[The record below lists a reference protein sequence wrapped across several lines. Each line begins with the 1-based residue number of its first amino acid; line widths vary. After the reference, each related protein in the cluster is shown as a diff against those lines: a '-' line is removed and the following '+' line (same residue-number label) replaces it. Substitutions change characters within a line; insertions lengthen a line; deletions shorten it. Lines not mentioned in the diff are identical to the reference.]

1 MTQRQASQEL
11 IFICLKFGVKYQ
23 SIQIDRANPDVLDVI
38 RKHAEDIVSKTIGS
52 LEVNDHVHHIQLFL
66 ISPDHQTPSL
76 KLIKRASDLTPTCFI
91 EIVIWRSDQE
101 NLTPPRDHIL
111 VEHNYKKPTYCSH
124 CDYFMWGLIK
134 QGKRCKVCRQD
145 FHHQCAEHL
154 PADCPG
160 DDSRSSS
167 LMRRASS
174 NVTINSTASQ
184 GLVIVDADIK
194 NVSNDPPMKGK
205 TPKRPK
211 IFGGSNRGILVTKT
225 TTPNT
230 RSATIAAA
238 PSTSSSAASKA
249 PPNIIPSP
257 QRNDSVSS
265 MNANETPSPSPI
277 PPPPSVPA
285 TNGRKNARFTSD
297 QTLQVNSRTGGPSHV
312 KPDRRKDI
320 KLTNCQEKD
329 GIWTAT
335 AQFGRESRHSK
346 RAEITYDKKKFR
358 FTQKDDQGNKH
369 VFEIPAADIEE
380 IYASTSRLKN
390 KNLILN
396 TSNRSQSSPNM
407 IANGG
412 VNEAKSVA
420 PPSLAVIYQKLACL
434 LLDTINEAVQ
444 STTDRKLR
452 SSFKMVRRTGT
463 ENDSNDFADLYDMNE
478 KEILGMG
485 RFGMVFGGT
494 MRRNGVRVAI
504 KKIQTAQCSAKDR
517 ENIEQEAAYLFQLN
531 HPGILKFE
539 GIFDFEQ
546 HIFLVTER
554 LDTDMLNFILSNTNP
569 KARLNE
575 DVTRFLAFQLVAAI
589 RYLHFKN
596 IAHCDLKPDNVLIN
610 IFPDDVV
617 HLKVGDF
624 GYARTIHEHSLRYTK
639 VGTTAYLPP
648 EVSHD
653 QWRHARGYN
662 KTVDMWAI
670 GVIIFVSLTGYF
682 PFHEETDIL
691 PQLDNIP
698 KLFQDDIFTRITSE
712 VKDLL
717 RYRLLVPDAGHRMH
731 SAGVI
736 YHDWFQKSQNL
747 LASCKQLEECLE
759 KKWLTLFFEET
770 DSSTS
775 VPVATTEESDSS

>member
-1 MTQRQASQEL
+1 MAQSQLSQEL
-11 IFICLKFGVKYQ
+11 IFICLKFGIKYQ
-23 SIQIDRANPDVLDVI
+23 SIQIDKSDPNVLDLI
-38 RKHAEDIVSKTIGS
+38 KRNSEDIVSKSIGS
-52 LEVNDHVHHIQLFL
+52 LEANDRLHHIQLFL
-66 ISPDHQTPSL
+66 ISPDYQTPSL
-76 KLIKRASDLTPTCFI
+76 KLIKRASDLTPACFI
-91 EIVIWRSDQE
+91 EIIIWRSDQE
-101 NLTPPRDHIL
+101 NVIPARDHL
-111 VEHNYKKPTYCSH
+111 LAEHSYKKPTYCSQ

-134 QGKRCKVCRQD
+134 QGKRCKVCRKD

-160 DDSRSSS
+160 EYSRSSS
-167 LMRRASS
+167 LMARASS
-174 NVTINSTASQ
+174 NVTIDSRASQ
-184 GLVIVDADIK
+184 NQVFTDGDMISVTSDAT
-194 NVSNDPPMKGK
+194 KGK
-205 TPKRPK
+205 TAKRPK
-211 IFGGSNRGILVTKT
+211 IFGGSNRANASTKNSKSST
-225 TTPNT
+225 TSST
-230 RSATIAAA
+230 
-238 PSTSSSAASKA
+238 PSTPTSSVQTPIKVSLPVS
-249 PPNIIPSP
+249 NINQNEPSILTNTTEGSTP
-257 QRNDSVSS
+257 TSTS
-265 MNANETPSPSPI
+265 M
-277 PPPPSVPA
+277 
-285 TNGRKNARFTSD
+285 NGRKNTRFSPD
-297 QTLQVNSRTGGPSHV
+297 QTLHVNHRTQQIHV

-320 KLTNCQEKD
+320 KITNCQEKD

-335 AQFGRESRHSK
+335 GQFGRESRHSK

-358 FTQKDDQGNKH
+358 FIQKDDQGNKH
-369 VFEIPAADIEE
+369 VFEIPTSDIE
-380 IYASTSRLKN
+380 A
-390 KNLILN
+390 
-396 TSNRSQSSPNM
+396 NRSQSSPN
-407 IANGG
+407 ILTNGTSDT
-412 VNEAKSVA
+412 KSVV
-420 PPSLAVIYQKLACL
+420 PPPLAVIYQKLAYL
-434 LLDTINEAVQ
+434 LLDTINEAVK
-444 STTDRKLR
+444 STNDGRMR
-452 SSFKMVRRTGT
+452 SSFKIVRGP
-463 ENDSNDFADLYDMNE
+463 ESDSKDFADLYDMNE

-504 KKIQTAQCSAKDR
+504 KKIQTTECSQKDR

-554 LDTDMLNFILSNTNP
+554 LDTDMLNYILSNPKP

-575 DVTRFLAFQLVAAI
+575 DITRFLAFQLVAAI

-653 QWRHARGYN
+653 QWRNARGYN

-682 PFHEETDIL
+682 PFHEEIDIL
-691 PQLDNIP
+691 PQLENIP
-698 KLFQDDIFTRITSE
+698 KLFQDDLFNEITDE

-717 RYRLLVPDAGHRMH
+717 RFRLLVPDAGHRMH

-736 YHDWFQKSQNL
+736 YHDWFQKSRNL
-747 LASCKQLEECLE
+747 LKSCKQLEECLE

-770 DSSTS
+770 DSNANVS
-775 VPVATTEESDSS
+775 VATIEESDSN

>member
-1 MTQRQASQEL
+1 MAQSQLSQEL
-11 IFICLKFGVKYQ
+11 IFICLKFGIKYQ
-23 SIQIDRANPDVLDVI
+23 SIQIDKSDPNVLNLI
-38 RKHAEDIVSKTIGS
+38 KRNSEDIVSKSIGS
-52 LEVNDHVHHIQLFL
+52 LEANDRLHHIQLFL
-66 ISPDHQTPSL
+66 ISPDYQTPSL
-76 KLIKRASDLTPTCFI
+76 KLIKRASDLTPACFI
-91 EIVIWRSDQE
+91 EIIIWRSDQE
-101 NLTPPRDHIL
+101 NVIPTRDHLL
-111 VEHNYKKPTYCSH
+111 VEHSYKKPTYCSQ

-134 QGKRCKVCRQD
+134 QGKRCKVCRKD

-160 DDSRSSS
+160 EYSRSSS
-167 LMRRASS
+167 LMTRASS

-184 GLVIVDADIK
+184 SQVFTDGDMISVTSDA
-194 NVSNDPPMKGK
+194 SKGK
-205 TPKRPK
+205 TAKRPK
-211 IFGGSNRGILVTKT
+211 IFGSGNRTNTSTKNSKLPT
-225 TTPNT
+225 T
-230 RSATIAAA
+230 S
-238 PSTSSSAASKA
+238 STSSTSTSTVQTPIKVS
-249 PPNIIPSP
+249 PPVSNIN
-257 QRNDSVSS
+257 QNESS
-265 MNANETPSPSPI
+265 TLTNKTEGSTPTSTSM
-277 PPPPSVPA
+277 
-285 TNGRKNARFTSD
+285 NGRKNTRFSPD
-297 QTLQVNSRTGGPSHV
+297 QTLHVNHRTQQIHV

-320 KLTNCQEKD
+320 KITNCQEND

-335 AQFGRESRHSK
+335 GQFGRESRHSK

-358 FTQKDDQGNKH
+358 FIQKDDQGNKH
-369 VFEIPAADIEE
+369 VFEIPGSDIEA
-380 IYASTSRLKN
+380 Y
-390 KNLILN
+390 
-396 TSNRSQSSPNM
+396 RSQSSPN
-407 IANGG
+407 ILTNGTSDT
-412 VNEAKSVA
+412 KSVA
-420 PPSLAVIYQKLACL
+420 PPPLAVIYQKLACL
-434 LLDTINEAVQ
+434 LLDTINEAVK
-444 STTDRKLR
+444 STNDGRMR
-452 SSFKMVRRTGT
+452 SSFKIVRGP
-463 ENDSNDFADLYDMNE
+463 ESDSKDFADLYDMNE

-504 KKIQTAQCSAKDR
+504 KKIQTAECSQKDR

-554 LDTDMLNFILSNTNP
+554 LETDMLNYILSNPKP

-575 DVTRFLAFQLVAAI
+575 DATRFLAFQLVAAI

-653 QWRHARGYN
+653 QWRNARGYN

-682 PFHEETDIL
+682 PFHEEIDIL
-691 PQLDNIP
+691 PQLENIP
-698 KLFQDDIFTRITSE
+698 KLFQDDLFNEITDE

-717 RYRLLVPDAGHRMH
+717 RFRLLVPDAGHRMH

-736 YHDWFQKSQNL
+736 YHDWFQKSRNL
-747 LASCKQLEECLE
+747 LKSCKQLEECLE

-770 DSSTS
+770 DSNANVS
-775 VPVATTEESDSS
+775 VATIEESDSN

>member
-1 MTQRQASQEL
+1 MTQRQSSQEL

-23 SIQIDRANPDVLDVI
+23 SIQIDRSNPEVLDVL
-38 RKHAEDIVSKTIGS
+38 KKNAEEIVAKEVGS
-52 LEVNDHVHHIQLFL
+52 LQVNDHLHHLQLFL

-76 KLIKRASDLTPTCFI
+76 KLIKRPSDLTPTCFI
-91 EIVIWRSDQE
+91 EIIIWRTDPVHII
-101 NLTPPRDHIL
+101 PPRDHIL
-111 VEHNYKKPTYCSH
+111 AEHSYKKPTYCSH

-134 QGKRCKVCRQD
+134 QGKRCKICRQD

-160 DDSRSSS
+160 EDTRSSS

-174 NVTINSTASQ
+174 NVTINSTPSQ
-184 GLVIVDADIK
+184 SPVIVDADIK
-194 NVSNDPPMKGK
+194 HVSNDPLKNK
-205 TPKRPK
+205 AAKRSK
-211 IFGGSNRGILVTKT
+211 IFGNGNRGILVTKNSKSAT
-225 TTPNT
+225 IGSTPNT
-230 RSATIAAA
+230 
-238 PSTSSSAASKA
+238 STPFYQSPIKTPPVITTTTQNESPTNTNETAASTG
-249 PPNIIPSP
+249 
-257 QRNDSVSS
+257 V
-265 MNANETPSPSPI
+265 
-277 PPPPSVPA
+277 
-285 TNGRKNARFTSD
+285 TNTTRKNTRFPPD
-297 QTLQVNSRTGGPSHV
+297 QTLHVHMRTPPSNM

-358 FTQKDDQGNKH
+358 FIQKDEQGSKH
-369 VFEIPAADIEE
+369 VFEIPATDIE
-380 IYASTSRLKN
+380 A
-390 KNLILN
+390 
-396 TSNRSQSSPNM
+396 NRSQSSPSM
-407 IANGG
+407 VTNGTSDT
-412 VNEAKSVA
+412 KSVA
-420 PPSLAVIYQKLACL
+420 PPSLAIIYQKLACL

-444 STTDRKLR
+444 STNDRKLR
-452 SSFKMVRRTGT
+452 SSFKMVRKTGA
-463 ENDSNDFADLYDMNE
+463 ENDSKDFADLYDMNE

-691 PQLDNIP
+691 PQLENIP
-698 KLFQDDIFTRITSE
+698 KLFQDDIFSRITDE

-736 YHDWFQKSQNL
+736 YHDWFQKSQSL
-747 LASCKQLEECLE
+747 LVSCKQLEECLE

-770 DSSTS
+770 DSN
-775 VPVATTEESDSS
+775 VPVAAIEESDSN

>member
-1 MTQRQASQEL
+1 MAVRQLSQEL
-11 IFICLKFGVKYQ
+11 IFICLKFGITYQ
-23 SIQIDRANPDVLDVI
+23 SIQIDKSKPDVLSELHQ
-38 RKHAEDIVSKTIGS
+38 HAVDIVSKAIGS
-52 LEVNDHVHHIQLFL
+52 LEVNNHRHHIKLFL
-66 ISPDHQTPSL
+66 ISPDHQPPSL
-76 KLIKRASDLTPTCFI
+76 KLIARASDLTPTCFI

-101 NLTPPRDHIL
+101 TNTPAREHVL
-111 VEHNYKKPTYCSH
+111 VEHNYKKPTYCSS

-134 QGKRCKVCRQD
+134 QGKRCKVCRRD
-145 FHHQCAEHL
+145 YHHQCAEHL

-160 DDSRSSS
+160 QNSVV
-167 LMRRASS
+167 RRASS
-174 NVTINSTASQ
+174 NTTISSTSPGQIYKDRDLSNASHT
-184 GLVIVDADIK
+184 
-194 NVSNDPPMKGK
+194 P
-205 TPKRPK
+205 PKRTK
-211 IFGGSNRGILVTKT
+211 IAKLFTSSKHSLNSKSVSI
-225 TTPNT
+225 TP
-230 RSATIAAA
+230 RQSASSII
-238 PSTSSSAASKA
+238 STSSKSGLTNSNKH
-249 PPNIIPSP
+249 NT
-257 QRNDSVSS
+257 DSSNS
-265 MNANETPSPSPI
+265 MNGTPTPHSATVGTQRKNPRNTHEQNNHRT
-277 PPPPSVPA
+277 PPPQI
-285 TNGRKNARFTSD
+285 NI
-297 QTLQVNSRTGGPSHV
+297 

-329 GIWTAT
+329 GTWTAT
-335 AQFGRESRHSK
+335 GQFGRESRHSK
-346 RAEITYDKKKFR
+346 RAEISYDKKKFR
-358 FTQKDDQGNKH
+358 FTQRDDQGNKH
-369 VFEIPAADIEE
+369 VYEIPATDIE
-380 IYASTSRLKN
+380 ASRAHSAS
-390 KNLILN
+390 N
-396 TSNRSQSSPNM
+396 TSTNGSAYLDSISGSP
-407 IANGG
+407 
-412 VNEAKSVA
+412 
-420 PPSLAVIYQKLACL
+420 PPQAIVYQKLACL

-444 STTDRKLR
+444 STTDRKVR
-452 SSFKMVRRTGT
+452 SSFKIVRG
-463 ENDSNDFADLYDMNE
+463 NDGETKDFADLYDMNE

-494 MRRNGVRVAI
+494 MRRNGVRIAI
-504 KKIQTAQCSAKDR
+504 KKIQMTQCSQKDR

-546 HIFLVTER
+546 HILLVTER
-554 LDTDMLNFILSNTNP
+554 LDTDMLNFILSNANP

-610 IFPDDVV
+610 IFSADVV

-653 QWRHARGYN
+653 QWRHSKGYN

-682 PFHEETDIL
+682 PFHEDQDIL

-698 KLFQDDIFTRITSE
+698 KLFQDELFNRVTEE

-717 RYRLLVPDAGHRMH
+717 SFRLLVPDAGHRMH

-736 YHDWFQKSQNL
+736 YHDWFQKSPNL
-747 LASCKQLEECLE
+747 LTSCRKLEEYLE

-770 DSSTS
+770 DSNSN
-775 VPVATTEESDSS
+775 VPFATAEESDSS

>member
-1 MTQRQASQEL
+1 MTQPQLSQEL
-11 IFICLKFGVKYQ
+11 IFICLKFGIKYQ
-23 SIQIDRANPDVLDVI
+23 SIQIDKSDPNVLDLI
-38 RKHAEDIVSKTIGS
+38 KKQAEDIVSKAIGS
-52 LEVNDHVHHIQLFL
+52 FEANDRLHHIQLFL

-76 KLIKRASDLTPTCFI
+76 KLIKRTSDLTPACFI
-91 EIVIWRSDQE
+91 EIIIWRSDQE
-101 NLTPPRDHIL
+101 NIIPSRDHLL
-111 VEHNYKKPTYCSH
+111 VEHSYKKPTYCSH

-134 QGKRCKVCRQD
+134 QGKRCRVCRRD

-160 DDSRSSS
+160 EYSRNST
-167 LMRRASS
+167 LMSRASS
-174 NVTINSTASQ
+174 NLTINSTTSQ
-184 GLVIVDADIK
+184 SQIFTDGDMI
-194 NVSNDPPMKGK
+194 NVSNDASKGK
-205 TPKRPK
+205 TTKRPK
-211 IFGGSNRGILVTKT
+211 IFGGSNRNPVATKY
-225 TTPNT
+225 PPINT
-230 RSATIAAA
+230 KSATISSA
-238 PSTSSSAASKA
+238 PGTSTSNRRSPTITS
-249 PPNIIPSP
+249 PTVPNTN
-257 QRNDSVSS
+257 QNDSTILT
-265 MNANETPSPSPI
+265 NTNESPTST
-277 PPPPSVPA
+277 SL
-285 TNGRKNARFTSD
+285 TMNGRKNTRFSPD
-297 QTLQVNSRTGGPSHV
+297 QTLHVNHRTQPIHV

-320 KLTNCQEKD
+320 KITNCQEKD

-335 AQFGRESRHSK
+335 GQFGRESRHSK
-346 RAEITYDKKKFR
+346 RADITYDKKKFK
-358 FTQKDDQGNKH
+358 FIQKDEQGNKH
-369 VFEIPAADIEE
+369 VFEIVASDIEA
-380 IYASTSRLKN
+380 Y
-390 KNLILN
+390 
-396 TSNRSQSSPNM
+396 RSQSSPNI
-407 IANGG
+407 IANGTSDI
-412 VNEAKSVA
+412 KSVA

-444 STTDRKLR
+444 STNDRRMR
-452 SSFKMVRRTGT
+452 SSFKMVRGP
-463 ENDSNDFADLYDMNE
+463 ESDSKDFADLYDMNE

-504 KKIQTAQCSAKDR
+504 KKIQTAECSQKDR

-554 LDTDMLNFILSNTNP
+554 LDTDMLNFILSNANP

-653 QWRHARGYN
+653 QWRNARGYN

-682 PFHEETDIL
+682 PFHEEVDIL
-691 PQLDNIP
+691 PQLENIP
-698 KLFQDDIFTRITSE
+698 KLFQDDLFNEITDE

-717 RYRLLVPDAGHRMH
+717 RFRLLVPDAGHRMH

-736 YHDWFQKSQNL
+736 YHDWFQKSRSL
-747 LASCKQLEECLE
+747 LKSCKQLEECLE

-770 DSSTS
+770 DSNTN
-775 VPVATTEESDSS
+775 VPVPTIEESDSN